1 MENIKELEGF
11 NNLCNELV
19 NGKYLLAEVKISSLL
34 NLISNDE
41 KLTNIVNSCVQNYDY
56 NSQSTLILKNEEP
69 NPYVE
74 LPQND
79 NEIIAFVYNLLY
91 KIKSGSIDLNK
102 FLLNY
107 FSDTSTNGKE
117 FINFVIQLI
126 IPFKNSINNIYSK
139 RHIIVESS
147 EYQSN
152 FYNKIMSIVKLTLK
166 NVDAY
171 KLNMNQKEEFTLLL
185 NSLYL
190 ASEKNDKKL
199 VFSLMVGL
207 DYFTKVHKKT
217 RSAYLS
223 LEECFEK

>member
-69 NPYVE
+69 NPYVA

-185 NSLYL
+185 NSLYM

-207 DYFTKVHKKT
+207 DYFSKSNKKT